1 MRFES
6 LIHNFLQA
14 FLMMFEKVTIRH
26 LANSLLKTLSE
37 KLTLKMA
44 SFLRDLEKQPE
55 IEWT

>member
-1 MRFES
+1 
-6 LIHNFLQA
+6 
-14 FLMMFEKVTIRH
+14 MMFEKVTIRH